1 METGKDAH
9 CGEAGLNGIYEKSGG
24 FSKRIFF
31 VGEGF
36 RNKFIMKKG
45 KNWYIL

>member
-1 METGKDAH
+1 MKKAASFQRG
-9 CGEAGLNGIYEKSGG
+9 
-24 FSKRIFF
+24 FF